1 MFLQKM
7 LHPVL
12 VKVKKHGLL
21 FSGKYN
27 HLKKRV
33 KCRTSWYGN
42 TYGGFYVCPD
52 KLNAQS
58 IVYSVGIGRDISFDQ
73 AIIDRHQ
80 CQVFG
85 FDPTPNCIFW
95 IEKTPTPEGFR
106 FFPYGL
112 GKKDT
117 TQQFYL
123 PKNPN
128 EVSGSIV
135 EQSNVSTQNA
145 VPVEIKTLKTIAN
158 ELKHSSID
166 VLKMDI
172 EGSEYEV
179 IDSIIHSQLTIH
191 QLLIEF
197 HDRLFK
203 DGYSRTQNTVKK
215 LNTAGYKVFAVSDS
229 LQEISF
235 IKN

>member
-1 MFLQKM
+1 MSLQKM

-12 VKVKKHGLL
+12 VKVKKHGQLL
-21 FSGKYN
+21 SGKYN
-27 HLKKRV
+27 HLKKQV
-33 KCRTSWYGN
+33 KCPSEWYGN

-52 KLNAQS
+52 QLSPES
-58 IVYSVGIGRDISFDQ
+58 IVYSIGIGRDISFDKSILAQ
-73 AIIDRHQ
+73 HH

-85 FDPTPNCIFW
+85 FDPTPNSISW
-95 IEKTPTPEGFR
+95 VKENPTPKGFR

-112 GKKDT
+112 GKTNT

-135 EQSNVSTQNA
+135 EQSNVSTQNT
-145 VPVEIKTLKTIAN
+145 VPVEIKTLHTIAR
-158 ELKHSSID
+158 ELKHSYID

-179 IDSIIHSQLTIH
+179 IDSIIDSHLPIH

-197 HDRLFK
+197 HDRLFQ
-203 DGYSRTQNTVKK
+203 DGHSRTQNAVKK
-215 LNTAGYKVFAVSDS
+215 LNAAGYKVFAVSDN
-229 LQEISF
+229 LQEVSF
-235 IKN
+235 IKI